1 MLRRVV
7 GQIMAAVK
15 EMQNN
20 GQKLFVP
27 LDAAG
32 RLA

>member
-1 MLRRVV
+1 MLR
-7 GQIMAAVK
+7 QIGPLVK

>member
-1 MLRRVV
+1 MWLVKLWRS
-7 GQIMAAVK
+7 VK

-20 GQKLFVP
+20 GQKLIVP

>member
-1 MLRRVV
+1 MWLVKLWRS
-7 GQIMAAVK
+7 VK

-20 GQKLFVP
+20 DQKLFVP